1 MHAANVPAML
11 ASPPGSAVEEAEK
24 RLATGS
30 QQLGP
35 VGGVA
40 NSTLQTPMKESTD
53 GLAFLHELGG
63 ASAPSTPRELSGVSA
78 VEYAKDPG
86 NRYAVGRPE
95 LA

>member
-1 MHAANVPAML
+1 ML
-11 ASPPGSAVEEAEK
+11 ASPPASAVKEAEK
-24 RLATGS
+24 SLTTGS

-35 VGGVA
+35 VGYVA

-53 GLAFLHELGG
+53 GLASLHELSG
-63 ASAPSTPRELSGVSA
+63 ASVSSTPRELSGVSA
-78 VEYAKDPG
+78 VQYAKDPG